1 MRQEP
6 YGGRRNASEHREW
19 GEALSANVCT
29 GCTGACCLDVIVGI
43 SGFDAWRIARANAL
57 AFEDFVT
64 VATAEAGSPG
74 AFRLGDGFGAL
85 VLARNAND
93 ARACTFLGPLR
104 DGARRCETHPS
115 RPRVCRSYPM
125 ARDGDVLVLRAD
137 VACGPNAWNMA
148 AVTRD
153 LWLRDLAEEA
163 SEWSRYERVVADW
176 NSTGRDEFDA
186 FLTFVQRACDE
197 RQ

>member
-1 MRQEP
+1 M
-6 YGGRRNASEHREW
+6 
-19 GEALSANVCT
+19 L
-29 GCTGACCLDVIVGI
+29 VGI

-64 VATAEAGSPG
+64 VATAEEGSPG
-74 AFRLGDGFGAL
+74 AFRLGEGFGAL

-93 ARACTFLGPLR
+93 PRSCTFLGASR
-104 DGARRCETHPS
+104 DGVRRCGTHPS

-137 VACGPNAWNMA
+137 VACGPNDWNMA
-148 AVTRD
+148 TVTRD
-153 LWLRDLAEEA
+153 VWLHDFAEEA

-176 NSTGRDEFDA
+176 NSTGRDELDA
-186 FLTFVQRACDE
+186 FLTFVASACDE
-197 RQ
+197 TQH